1 MFENIIINI
10 DASPNSI
17 AIDGVYTDSKWM
29 NIYNEI
35 SPKKSSLNEISP
47 SSNFNS
53 FVYSNFENFYNNIK
67 EIDSTLKLPESSKIF
82 FNTTKE
88 FGAIKSE
95 FGDAIIVQSID
106 VNSSNDILLSYRESI
121 KSFRS
126 VPIFKFNND
135 SIFNSNFGE
144 ILPSTKVNFY
154 SVINDFII
162 LPKKK

>member
-1 MFENIIINI
+1 M
-10 DASPNSI
+10 
-17 AIDGVYTDSKWM
+17 TDSKWM

-35 SPKKSSLNEISP
+35 SPKKSSLSEISP

-106 VNSSNDILLSYRESI
+106 VNSKESY
-121 KSFRS
+121 
-126 VPIFKFNND
+126 
-135 SIFNSNFGE
+135 
-144 ILPSTKVNFY
+144 
-154 SVINDFII
+154 
-162 LPKKK
+162 